1 MSLIKL
7 TLDIPVKTPLD
18 TSEAIVSANRGI
30 GNGDERWRMLW
41 HEPMQKEHLQSV
53 QTLTEKLQ
61 PNCVNFLLLG
71 IGGSSL
77 GAKALQSALGD
88 CALNFFVLDNIDP
101 HTVQETIDLMKIAD
115 PTFEQTV
122 VTVISKSGDTAE
134 ITSLLMVIER
144 TMPAA
149 TFVAIT
155 GSSGTLREV
164 ALSRN
169 WDTLLVPDGVGG
181 RFSILSP
188 VGLFPAAMCGIDV
201 NALLDGARE
210 MDDACKQET
219 KNPAADL
226 AAALVGAMQEGR
238 NIHIMMPYCD
248 RLIQFAH
255 WYVQLWAESLGK
267 ITSEGVR
274 VGPTPIAAI
283 GATDQHSML
292 QLWREGPMD
301 KVIGFLVVDT
311 TNEIK
316 LGDTPISA
324 SQAWLC
330 DHTIGSLL
338 HAQQQATQSAMQD
351 ANQAT
356 WTLTLATVDA
366 SSVGQFIALWQATVA
381 IAGRLLHVNPYNQ
394 PGVELGKQLTRE
406 SLKKIN

>member
-1 MSLIKL
+1 
-7 TLDIPVKTPLD
+7 
-18 TSEAIVSANRGI
+18 
-30 GNGDERWRMLW
+30 
-41 HEPMQKEHLQSV
+41 
-53 QTLTEKLQ
+53 
-61 PNCVNFLLLG
+61 
-71 IGGSSL
+71 
-77 GAKALQSALGD
+77 
-88 CALNFFVLDNIDP
+88 
-101 HTVQETIDLMKIAD
+101 
-115 PTFEQTV
+115 
-122 VTVISKSGDTAE
+122 
-134 ITSLLMVIER
+134 
-144 TMPAA
+144 
-149 TFVAIT
+149 
-155 GSSGTLREV
+155 
-164 ALSRN
+164 
-169 WDTLLVPDGVGG
+169 
-181 RFSILSP
+181 
-188 VGLFPAAMCGIDV
+188 MCGIDV

-338 HAQQQATQSAMQD
+338 HAQQQATQCSMQD

-366 SSVGQFIALWQATVA
+366 GSVGQFIALWQATVA

>member
-1 MSLIKL
+1 
-7 TLDIPVKTPLD
+7 
-18 TSEAIVSANRGI
+18 
-30 GNGDERWRMLW
+30 
-41 HEPMQKEHLQSV
+41 MQKEHLQSV

-219 KNPAADL
+219 ENPAADL

-338 HAQQQATQSAMQD
+338 HAQQQATQSSMQD